1 LKKLFSNICKWCK
14 RLSYI
19 VKKLQPSSR
28 VHFSPNKKKILDRF
42 RKTKKIVTQKFSR
55 ANSKISTLKQNLSN
69 VKRKLEEITDINLNS
84 ILKNT
89 NIPQCQTELVFEILK
104 ASKVKNL
111 KNRRYSDNWMLL
123 CLLFQIRYLI

>member
-1 LKKLFSNICKWCK
+1 
-14 RLSYI
+14 
-19 VKKLQPSSR
+19 
-28 VHFSPNKKKILDRF
+28 LDRF

-55 ANSKISTLKQNLSN
+55 ANSKISILKQNFNN